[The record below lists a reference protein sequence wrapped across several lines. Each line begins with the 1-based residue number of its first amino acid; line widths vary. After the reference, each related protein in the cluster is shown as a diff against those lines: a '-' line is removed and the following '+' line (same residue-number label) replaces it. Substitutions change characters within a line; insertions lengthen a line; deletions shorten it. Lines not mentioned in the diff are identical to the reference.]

1 MGLSIKTCYTVKIQ
15 KQLDATQDKTTEKLN
30 IARKRAVDSR
40 LMRQTSLICLE
51 ALKFCVS
58 VISEEWDTIMGVES
72 KLRKRL
78 IDTLVIGQKQQHRS
92 IRSLISNFRRCLVIP
107 EERL

>member
-30 IARKRAVDSR
+30 IVRERAVDSR

-51 ALKFCVS
+51 ARMGYDHECGVKAEKTSDRYVS
-58 VISEEWDTIMGVES
+58 APNKNGCSEVSGV
-72 KLRKRL
+72 
-78 IDTLVIGQKQQHRS
+78 
-92 IRSLISNFRRCLVIP
+92 
-107 EERL
+107 